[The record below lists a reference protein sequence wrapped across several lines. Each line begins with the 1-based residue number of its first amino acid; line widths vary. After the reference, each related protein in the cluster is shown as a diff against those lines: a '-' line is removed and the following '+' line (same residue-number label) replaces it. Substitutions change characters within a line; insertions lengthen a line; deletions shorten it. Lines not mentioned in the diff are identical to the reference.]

1 MKKRNGNGWLLRA
14 RKRVRERTERLHD
27 GMCQTTTQG
36 GLQLRRST
44 ETCWGRKRA
53 ERDRLKPKLPEL
65 TFQGSLL
72 TPSGHTVPWP
82 PAALQQV
89 QTHTFVRIELWR
101 NKRYPSVFFRFFSY
115 ASYGNLEREK
125 KGRERRN
132 KKDQGHVAQITSPE
146 GRVVQVNSDSPPP
159 TCQIPL

>member
-1 MKKRNGNGWLLRA
+1 MKLKLEKRIQGQCHEKEKWQRLA
-14 RKRVRERTERLHD
+14 VESEEESVRERTERLYD

-36 GLQLRRST
+36 ELQLRRST
-44 ETCWGRKRA
+44 ETCWGRKRT

-82 PAALQQV
+82 LATLQQV

-101 NKRYPSVFFRFFSY
+101 NKRYLSVFF
-115 ASYGNLEREK
+115 
-125 KGRERRN
+125 
-132 KKDQGHVAQITSPE
+132 
-146 GRVVQVNSDSPPP
+146 
-159 TCQIPL
+159 